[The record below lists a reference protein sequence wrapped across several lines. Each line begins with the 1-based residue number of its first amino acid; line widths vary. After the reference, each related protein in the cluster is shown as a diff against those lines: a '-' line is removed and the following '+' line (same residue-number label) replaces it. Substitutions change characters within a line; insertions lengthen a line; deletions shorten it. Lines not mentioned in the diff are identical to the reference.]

1 MSIALAHLYTGD
13 GKGKTTAAMG
23 LAVRAR
29 GCGMRV
35 RVMQFMKQQPTGE
48 QRQLESLGVE
58 FERAFSDCDKFVWD
72 MNDVERAEYTQAQ
85 RELFERARTE
95 CASGSA
101 QMLILDE
108 ALSATYLGAFSQT
121 ELCELVRSRRPGL
134 EIVLTGRGA
143 GDELIAVCDYVTEM
157 RMLRHPMDQGI
168 AARRGIEY

>member
-1 MSIALAHLYTGD
+1 M
-13 GKGKTTAAMG
+13 
-23 LAVRAR
+23 
-29 GCGMRV
+29 
-35 RVMQFMKQQPTGE
+35 
-48 QRQLESLGVE
+48 E
-58 FERAFSDCDKFVWD
+58 FERALTDCDKFVWD

-108 ALSATYLGAFSQT
+108 ALSATYLGAFSQN